1 MDYKEQFENII
12 SQQLARIEQMKSG
25 EDFVDYKSLDTII
38 IGIIGG
44 DGIGPAIT
52 KHAHKVLASLLA
64 GAR

>member
-12 SQQLARIEQMKSG
+12 SQQLARIEDMKAG
-25 EDFVDYKSLDTII
+25 ADFIDYQSLDKII

-52 KHAHKVLASLLA
+52 
-64 GAR
+64 